1 MERTGATK
9 GAVYFHFRSKL
20 DIARALVD
28 EKYTNWPVIVAEV
41 TGTGLRGLAAAEELT
56 QRVGRVFADDVRV
69 RAAMKL
75 TQTVLP
81 PAPEDNP
88 YARWTELVAVF
99 VAQELED
106 RGLDGVDPREIA
118 VVAVQAFFGAYM
130 IGHELGRLDRLPGDV
145 TRLWGI
151 IGASLAVAQERPAA
165 AG

>member
-1 MERTGATK
+1 
-9 GAVYFHFRSKL
+9 
-20 DIARALVD
+20 
-28 EKYTNWPVIVAEV
+28 
-41 TGTGLRGLAAAEELT
+41 
-56 QRVGRVFADDVRV
+56 
-69 RAAMKL
+69 MKL

-106 RGLDGVDPREIA
+106 RGLDGIDPREIA
-118 VVAVQAFFGAYM
+118 AVAVQAFFGAYM

-145 TRLWGI
+145 TRLWSI